1 MGISTMKTKLLSAT
15 AKFTQSPSANLAAGV
30 LVGVSAIL
38 LTGFGANTVQAIQLK
53 DKLTKAFPAAEIS
66 SVDCKAGPGPLC
78 EVVAQKNVFYSDRDG
93 RHAFVGS
100 VLDMKAKKDLTDER
114 LRQLAA
120 MQDGEAR
127 IMGGA
132 GGPAAE
138 PSAQGPSK
146 AAAGGPKVDLAKLAT
161 LPKANAVIHNPGAA
175 LKMTIFTDLNCSFCQ
190 RLSADLKSVKDIE
203 VTEYLVG
210 ILGQD
215 SIEKAKLVLC
225 STDRVGALD
234 AIHSGGELKVSGDCA
249 AAQAQVKAN
258 TEFFHSAGMQGTPVI
273 IRGDGT
279 VNEGWMQT
287 NELRAF
293 LGGR

>member
-1 MGISTMKTKLLSAT
+1 MKFKPPVST
-15 AKFTQSPSANLAAGV
+15 AKYSKSPTANLATGV
-30 LVGVSAIL
+30 LVGVGAIF
-38 LTGFGANTVQAIQLK
+38 LTGFGANAVQALQLK
-53 DKLTKAFPAAEIS
+53 DKLSKAFPAAEIS
-66 SVDCKAGPGPLC
+66 SVDCNAGPGPLC
-78 EVVAQKNVFYSDRDG
+78 EVVAGKNVFYADRDG

-100 VLDMKAKKDLTDER
+100 VLDMKGKKDLTDER

-127 IMGGA
+127 IMGA
-132 GGPAAE
+132 SGPAAG
-138 PSAQGPSK
+138 PSAQPSAN
-146 AAAGGPKVDLAKLAT
+146 AAPAGPKVDLAKLAA
-161 LPKANAVIHNPGAA
+161 LPKVNAVIHNPGAA
-175 LKMTIFTDLNCSFCQ
+175 VKMTIFTDLNCSFCQ
-190 RLSADLKSVKDIE
+190 RLSADLKNVKDIE

-215 SIEKAKLVLC
+215 SIEKAKLALC
-225 STDRVGALD
+225 ATDRVAALD

-249 AAQAQVKAN
+249 AAEAAVKAN
-258 TEFFHSAGMQGTPVI
+258 TEFFHSAGFQGTPVI

-279 VNEGWMQT
+279 VNEGWMQS